1 MSKAKISAVVL
12 TKNSEGEIGRCLES
26 LKFADEIIVIDDCS
40 NDGTTGICEK
50 YAAKIIQSGIEGFA
64 NKRNLG
70 IDNAAGDWILQLDA
84 DEVVTPALADAITKV
99 ANSSAAYAGMKFRRK
114 NYFLGHF
121 MRYGGWYHYS
131 ANLFK
136 KGFGRYEGLVH
147 ERLKL
152 NGPQGIIEAAT
163 EHRPFKSVSQ
173 FIERQNVYTAYEAR
187 DILAEKGVLPERHI
201 IYNLKIKPLKLFFKF
216 YVKKQGFREGIY
228 GLVFSAMYSFI
239 HFLKWAKYWELT
251 YGKKTA

>member
-1 MSKAKISAVVL
+1 MLKAKVSAVVL
-12 TKNSEGEIGRCLES
+12 TKNSEDEIKDCLES
-26 LKFADEIIVIDDCS
+26 LKFADEIIVIDDYS
-40 NDGTTGICEK
+40 NDATVGICKK
-50 YAAKIIQSGIEGFA
+50 YTAKIIQSDVEGFA

-70 IDNAAGDWILQLDA
+70 IDNATGDWVLQLDA
-84 DEVVTPALADAITKV
+84 DEIATPALADAITKV
-99 ANSSAAYAGMKFRRK
+99 VNSSAAYAGYKYRRK

-136 KGFGRYEGLVH
+136 RGYGRYEGLVH

-152 NGPQGIIEAAT
+152 NGTQGIVEAAT
-163 EHRPFKSVSQ
+163 EHRPFKSISQ
-173 FIERQNVYTAYEAR
+173 FIERQNAYTAYEAW
-187 DILAEKGVLPERHI
+187 DILAEKGVLSERHV
-201 IYNLKIKPLKLFFKF
+201 IYNLKIKPIKLFWKF
-216 YVKKQGFREGIY
+216 YVRKQGFREGMY
-228 GLVFSAMYSFI
+228 GLMFSMMYSFV

>member
-1 MSKAKISAVVL
+1 MSKAKISVVVL
-12 TKNSEGEIGRCLES
+12 TKNSEGEIRSCLES
-26 LKFADEIIVIDDCS
+26 LKFADEIIVIDDYS
-40 NDGTTGICEK
+40 NDGTPEICKK
-50 YAAKIIQSGIEGFA
+50 YTAKIIQSDVEGFA

-70 IDNAAGDWILQLDA
+70 TDNAAGDWILQLDA
-84 DEVVTPALADAITKV
+84 DEVVTPALAGAISKAV
-99 ANSSAAYAGMKFRRK
+99 NSSSAYAGIKFRRK

-152 NGPQGIIEAAT
+152 NGPQGIIEEAT
-163 EHRPFKSVSQ
+163 EHRPFKSISQ
-173 FIERQNVYTAYEAR
+173 FIRRQNVYTAYEAR
-187 DILAEKGVLPERHI
+187 DILAEKGALPERHV
-201 IYNLKIKPLKLFFKF
+201 IYNLKIKPIKLFWKF
-216 YVKKQGFREGIY
+216 YVKKQGFREGMY
-228 GLVFSAMYSFI
+228 GLVFSLLSSFL